1 MMKNAFFGVFALIA
15 VVVAFS
21 VSGCAKEPVS
31 RVPEGY
37 ALVWQDE
44 SDADGAP
51 DPRNGLIRPV
61 ETAGATAKYR
71 IIPISERTPCF
82 KGQAHIEGDQQR
94 RGHGR
99 SARIKTQYLANWQYG
114 YIEISAKL
122 PSGVGTWPA
131 IWMLPTHDKYGTW
144 PRSGEIDIMEH
155 VGFEQDIIHTT
166 IHTKAYNHKINT
178 QKNAHAKVPGVSKSF
193 HTYAIDWTPDRIEW
207 FVDGESFFV
216 FENENATSAEWPF
229 DIPYYLI
236 MNVAIGGA
244 WGGQKGIDANLKD
257 ASMVIDY
264 VRVYQKQNKL

>member
-44 SDADGAP
+44 FDADGAP
-51 DPRNGLIRPV
+51 DPEKWSYSTGGNGWGNGEVQNYTDKRENSFV
-61 ETAGATAKYR
+61 
-71 IIPISERTPCF
+71 S
-82 KGQAHIEGDQQR
+82 KGKLTLKAINNG
-94 RGHGR
+94 GGMWT

-193 HTYAIDWTPDRIEW
+193 HTYAIDWTPERIEW

-257 ASMVIDY
+257 SSMVVDY
-264 VRVYQKQNKL
+264 VRVYQKTE